1 MHGMRR
7 LALAFLILALIALAA
22 WATWLWWTAPP
33 TEAGAA
39 MATAASIAPDDAD
52 GILVFAQPRRTAR
65 WLVRHPQALGLLPIA
80 APNAYR
86 GLMTLQPALRAVA
99 EEAHGPLVV
108 WWRGD
113 AVAVAALTPERALA
127 ALQRLAELRG
137 WSFAG
142 DDSVA
147 RLATTP
153 ALLDRG
159 RRASPPQPTASRLAV
174 LARVSGRWWEGG
186 ATRATLLLRRGV
198 APEPPPPEPASRVE
212 AADASTLGA
221 TLGLQAEPIHGPV
234 CLAFSAGRGW
244 GVALAAAGW
253 PSALRTVLGGR
264 WPQPVPS
271 AVPGAE
277 RWQGLFGTLFV
288 LPRRG
293 VTVAS
298 DLPQLA
304 AVAACDANHDEG
316 CLRGTDLAWAA
327 TRIAAAADEIRL
339 LGPQVGRWG
348 ESAPLLAAL
357 TQARW
362 RFAAAGAVILLEW

>member
-7 LALAFLILALIALAA
+7 LALAFLILALTALAVLAA
-22 WATWLWWTAPP
+22 WRWWTAPP
-33 TEAGAA
+33 TAAGAA
-39 MATAASIAPDDAD
+39 MATAATIAPDDAE
-52 GILVFAQPRRTAR
+52 GILVLAQPHRTAR
-65 WLVRHPQALGLLPIA
+65 WLVQHPQALGLLPIA
-80 APNAYR
+80 APSAYR

-113 AVAVAALTPERALA
+113 AVAVAALSPERALA
-127 ALQRLAELRG
+127 VLQRLAELRG
-137 WSFAG
+137 LSFAS
-142 DDSVA
+142 DSSVA

-174 LARVSGRWWEGG
+174 LARVNGHWWEGE

-198 APEPPPPEPASRVE
+198 APEPPPAEPASRVE

-221 TLGLQAEPIHGPV
+221 ALSLSTERVHGPV
-234 CLAFSAGRGW
+234 CLTFSAERGW
-244 GVALAAAGW
+244 GVALAGAGW
-253 PSALRTVLGGR
+253 PSALRTALGGR
-264 WPQPVPS
+264 WPQPVPG

-288 LPRRG
+288 LPRGG

-304 AVAACDANHDEG
+304 AVAACDANHEEG
-316 CLRGTDLAWAA
+316 CLHGADLAWAA
-327 TRIAAAADEIRL
+327 TRIAAFADEIRL
-339 LGPQVGRWG
+339 LGPQVGRWR

-357 TQARW
+357 TQVRW
-362 RFAAAGAVILLEW
+362 RLADAGAVILLEW